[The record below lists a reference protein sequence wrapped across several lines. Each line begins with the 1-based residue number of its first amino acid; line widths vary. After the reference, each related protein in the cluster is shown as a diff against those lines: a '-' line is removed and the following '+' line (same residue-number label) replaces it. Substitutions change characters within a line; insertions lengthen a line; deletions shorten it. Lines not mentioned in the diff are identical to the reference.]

1 MPRTTLSTAEALAA
15 RAGRAHEDPRAM
27 TVDAM
32 LGKLAKYVVAIVRKN
47 PDLDDAALAKGARL
61 MLKAEMAE
69 KAEKSAKVR
78 AGRAAETAGA
88 ESATT

>member
-1 MPRTTLSTAEALAA
+1 MPRTTLTTAEALAA

-69 KAEKSAKVR
+69 RSARVR
-78 AGRAAETAGA
+78 AERATAGG
-88 ESATT
+88 ER